1 MGWCKT
7 EVIYLLPKTKP
18 KLITT
23 LSRALTKQCQKI
35 ASIENC
41 EPKQQLSNL
50 GLQYMKRTLMIPPS
64 STPYENDT
72 KFEPTTKKDP

>member
-7 EVIYLLPKTKP
+7 EVLYLLPKTNP
-18 KLITT
+18 KLITA
-23 LSRALTKQCQKI
+23 LSKRLTRQCQKI
-35 ASIENC
+35 TSIENC

-64 STPYENDT
+64 PYENDT

>member
-50 GLQYMKRTLMIPPS
+50 GLQYMKMTLMILPS
-64 STPYENDT
+64 PYENDT